1 MLVKGLRMHLS
12 EGWATM
18 LLGRIYKTSWNK
30 DTRMKKDLDHLVQT
44 SINGAE
50 LEHFLNH
57 LTTQVGCC
65 QNMSKLIIKQ
75 E

>member
-30 DTRMKKDLDHLVQT
+30 DTIMKKDLDHLVQT

-50 LEHFLNH
+50 LEHF
-57 LTTQVGCC
+57 
-65 QNMSKLIIKQ
+65 
-75 E
+75 